1 MSAPPPTPSSPPSP
15 ASTLRRST
23 LALLAFWLL
32 VAGLLWAGFSWHE
45 ARQRAAL
52 QPYAASDGALVIPRS
67 PDGHFY
73 VAGEINHQPVR
84 FLVDTGASGV
94 AISEAVARAAQLPPG
109 HPITLQTANG
119 EREGRIV
126 HGVPVRAGHLAHN
139 RTSVTVGL
147 RTGAP
152 DAALLG
158 QSFLRHFDVRI
169 SHGEMALRPRMGAAT
184 GAPSS
189 GL

>member
-1 MSAPPPTPSSPPSP
+1 MSNPPPPTPSPPPSP

-32 VAGLLWAGFSWHE
+32 VAGLLWAGFSWHD

-52 QPYAASDGALVIPRS
+52 QAYAASDGTLVIPRS

-109 HPITLQTANG
+109 HPITVQTANG
-119 EREGRIV
+119 ERAGRIV

-139 RTSVTVGL
+139 HTSVTVGL

-152 DAALLG
+152 DDALLG

-169 SHGEMALRPRMGAAT
+169 SHGEMVLSPRMGD
-184 GAPSS
+184 APSG